1 MFDQLQEVLKQ
12 GEKSAQYS
20 PLLARFIGGV
30 TATVLLDYILSHQ
43 EAGIAPNWLKLSPK
57 QLEEVTGLSAEEQK
71 AARDLLRRR
80 GFLREQW
87 VGQPET
93 PLAVQV
99 DGAELLGKL
108 EKMKLFFPL
117 SGSEQS
123 IPSLLPEQNQT
134 KPENNPVEQTLTQNI
149 KLTQIEAVSSA
160 TIDPYFNSRR
170 NYNMIGVSPHY
181 QFAGPWESQEEFE
194 EFQWAL
200 LEYFIQKGA
209 ENPSG
214 FVFKIIDSITKG
226 LVSPFWE
233 EFKRGEPL
241 GASQKIQRDWEIAPG
256 VPYPAFEEERIQY
269 YLQKKEP
276 LEMAVAK
283 ARKELRD
290 PRLAQDLW
298 DGFLRKCD
306 RLADEGLKAQK
317 LGVKTPYLPSAFTE
331 KKAVTKESVMA
342 KLAQL
347 HNQVNLPPSLE
358 QNKAPKNDTSPPP
371 SLESLQKAYENPLGR
386 NIVEQ
391 QLQKHPE
398 WGYKILEGQIVD
410 SLPF

>member
-12 GEKSAQYS
+12 GEKSVTYS
-20 PLLARFIGGV
+20 PILARLIGGV
-30 TATVLLDYILSHQ
+30 TATVLLDYILSYQ
-43 EAGIAPNWLKLSPK
+43 EAGISPNWLKLSPQ

-93 PLAVQV
+93 PIAVQV

-117 SGSEQS
+117 SEPEKS
-123 IPSLLPEQNQT
+123 ISSLLPPENQT
-134 KPENNPVEQTLTQNI
+134 QSENTSEAKSLVQTTEFS
-149 KLTQIEAVSSA
+149 KLEAVSPA
-160 TIDPYFNSRR
+160 PIDPYFHSRR

-200 LEYFIQKGA
+200 LEYFTQKGVD
-209 ENPSG
+209 NPSG

-306 RLADEGLKAQK
+306 RLADDGLKAQK

-331 KKAVTKESVMA
+331 KKTVTKESVME

-347 HNQVNLPPSLE
+347 NSQVNVPPSLE
-358 QNKAPKNDTSPPP
+358 PNKAPKSDASPPP
-371 SLESLQKAYENPLGR
+371 SLESLQKAYQNPLGR
-386 NIVEQ
+386 KIVEQ

-398 WGYKILEGQIVD
+398 WGYKIVEGQIVD